1 MKKKFVSALTTLT
14 LVVAGPGASCS
25 LAQDFADGPIGE
37 ISSAIEGG
45 GFAGSD
51 FAGSGFGQ
59 TPNVAFTPSGQAIEV
74 FDPSVPTV
82 APGAPGANSSNVPGN
97 DWITPDG
104 RMNLQRGDSLTPEE
118 ALWAPQGV
126 NEGGWTDGPFGLQ
139 AGVDWLFF
147 SRGINGGSPFATNL
161 AGETFSNAD
170 IDVDIESTPRFRLGI
185 ASEFG
190 TGYEFAYYDFDEF
203 SGRLELTGEGIVPV
217 FFGGIPAEP
226 ADSYA
231 TTYQSRIKSFELNV
245 WARRS
250 EGLRVGYGLRH
261 FSVEEKYDITVGADS
276 TTTDPT
282 GGGGNSF
289 TGFFSKTDNNLFGGQ
304 IMLELYR
311 RIAPGMYLEGGVKGL
326 LLNNRADIDVNTAN
340 VDLSGEDSFIT
351 GGVNFNGGVSY
362 RIFRGFS
369 LRAGY
374 EGVFIGSVAA
384 GSAQSENNDVFSG
397 AVSPFGESLYFGG
410 GYVGCTLTF

>member
-1 MKKKFVSALTTLT
+1 M
-14 LVVAGPGASCS
+14 
-25 LAQDFADGPIGE
+25 
-37 ISSAIEGG
+37 
-45 GFAGSD
+45 
-51 FAGSGFGQ
+51 
-59 TPNVAFTPSGQAIEV
+59 
-74 FDPSVPTV
+74 
-82 APGAPGANSSNVPGN
+82 
-97 DWITPDG
+97 
-104 RMNLQRGDSLTPEE
+104 
-118 ALWAPQGV
+118 
-126 NEGGWTDGPFGLQ
+126 
-139 AGVDWLFF
+139 
-147 SRGINGGSPFATNL
+147 
-161 AGETFSNAD
+161 
-170 IDVDIESTPRFRLGI
+170 
-185 ASEFG
+185 
-190 TGYEFAYYDFDEF
+190 
-203 SGRLELTGEGIVPV
+203 
-217 FFGGIPAEP
+217 
-226 ADSYA
+226 
-231 TTYQSRIKSFELNV
+231 NV

-276 TTTDPT
+276 TTTDPAA
-282 GGGGNSF
+282 GGAGGF